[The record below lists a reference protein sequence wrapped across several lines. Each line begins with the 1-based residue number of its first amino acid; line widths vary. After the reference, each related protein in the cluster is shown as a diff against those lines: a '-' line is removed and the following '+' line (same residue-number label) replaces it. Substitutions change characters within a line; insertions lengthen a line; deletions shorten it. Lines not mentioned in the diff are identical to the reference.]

1 MKVKTIDVNAKE
13 WFDRINGNSYFSGTV
28 TVNFGMKDQKE
39 FVMPAQYGYGNQ
51 FEYEAKARLTE
62 HNVISGKFAETESLS
77 RYCRENNIVLRT
89 NLQEGCLKREVWNV

>member
-39 FVMPAQYGYGNQ
+39 FVMPAQYGYEDQ
-51 FEYEAKARLTE
+51 YLHEAKCRLVE
-62 HNVISGKFAETESLS
+62 HNVISSDWTRALWSYCKENGIIL
-77 RYCRENNIVLRT
+77 RYNKQT
-89 NLQEGCLKREVWNV
+89 GCLKREVWNV